1 MIGHLLTQN
10 VAGPFLIVAPL
21 ATLPNWV
28 REFEKWLP
36 QRPVVRYHGAAGD
49 REALIKG
56 VMNPKER
63 RIPTYPFIVTSFEVA
78 IRDQKVLEKLCPFT
92 YLIVDEGHRLKNHRC
107 TLLQALKKIKAQNRL
122 LLSGTP
128 IQNNLDE
135 LWSLL
140 NFVNPQIF
148 DDLSVF
154 QSWFGFRDIGQKNSH
169 KATSEEEVLMEQ
181 KKNQTVSKLHEILRP
196 FLLRRIKT
204 DVLKDMPPKKEV
216 IVYSGMSKLQK
227 GYADLIEK
235 GVLRNQLIAQGI
247 EAGRTLSQTNKQ
259 MNHRK
264 NINHPFLFGEP
275 IDPGTGIQLGTAH
288 PHLLI
293 RASGKFALLD
303 RMLERLFKDKHQA
316 LIFSQMTSLLNVIE
330 DYLIY
335 RKWKY
340 CRIDGST
347 NIDERQRQMDV
358 YNSEK
363 TNGSGGGRN
372 ESDDR
377 FFVFLLSTRAGGL
390 GINLTSADT
399 CIIFDSD
406 WNPHQDSQAMDRC
419 HRIGQTRPV
428 AVYRLLTVNSVDIE
442 MMQKQISKKKLER
455 MTIAGGEFKTPGSR
469 QGEMSDNFLTSLL
482 IDDIQNLEAKGEDV
496 ENVTISETEFE
507 HIMNRNK
514 LFAEGVEAIPAEG
527 KMYDVLEAVS
537 GDVLGAMNA

>member
-1 MIGHLLTQN
+1 
-10 VAGPFLIVAPL
+10 
-21 ATLPNWV
+21 
-28 REFEKWLP
+28 
-36 QRPVVRYHGAAGD
+36 
-49 REALIKG
+49 
-56 VMNPKER
+56 
-63 RIPTYPFIVTSFEVA
+63 
-78 IRDQKVLEKLCPFT
+78 
-92 YLIVDEGHRLKNHRC
+92 
-107 TLLQALKKIKAQNRL
+107 
-122 LLSGTP
+122 
-128 IQNNLDE
+128 
-135 LWSLL
+135 
-140 NFVNPQIF
+140 
-148 DDLSVF
+148 
-154 QSWFGFRDIGQKNSH
+154 
-169 KATSEEEVLMEQ
+169 
-181 KKNQTVSKLHEILRP
+181 LRP

-235 GVLRNQLIAQGI
+235 GVLRDQLISQGI
-247 EAGRTLSQTNKQ
+247 EGGRTLSQTNKQ

-275 IDPGTGIQLGTAH
+275 MDSASGNPLGTAH
-288 PHLLI
+288 PHLLV

-303 RMLERLFKDKHQA
+303 RMLERLFNDKHQV
-316 LIFSQMTSLLNVIE
+316 LIFSQMTALLNVIE

-335 RKWKY
+335 RNWKY

-358 YNSEK
+358 YNNEK
-363 TNGSGGGRN
+363 TCGVNGGRN

-455 MTIAGGEFKTPGSR
+455 MTIAGGEFKTPGTR
-469 QGEMSDNFLTSLL
+469 KGEMSEVVLSSLL
-482 IDDIQNLEAKGEDV
+482 SDDIQNLEAKGEDV
-496 ENVTISETEFE
+496 ENVTISKEEFDL
-507 HIMNRNK
+507 IMDRSK
-514 LFAEGVEAIPAEG
+514 LFGEGQDAIPTEG
-527 KMYDVLEAVS
+527 RMYDVLEAAT
-537 GDVLGAMNA
+537 GDMLGAMNA